1 MREAVIMSVIA
12 LSAIYG
18 YDYFFAMSWSQRNA

>member
-1 MREAVIMSVIA
+1 MREAITMSVIA
-12 LSAIYG
+12 LCALYG